1 MSFVALFHGLS
12 YHFLSFISSPLSL
25 RLIDGQWLP
34 VWSLLMSLI
43 FQPHQ
48 SVCVPF
54 KSHQMRWEPWEL
66 RCAGHQGIGS
76 GLIPPQRTC
85 IDTCTR
91 HIHTNAHTHKAIKV
105 WHLNGSQVGIL
116 FYFFPRL
123 GHCTTG
129 NCQKLN
135 EKRRDDSI
143 WVSYRLYSPR
153 WPSANSFK
161 IDIAEGTERWKSS
174 IEIFRFRNTENST
187 SQMFEINTIF
197 IQNTVENS
205 NTI

>member
-66 RCAGHQGIGS
+66 RCAGHWGISS
-76 GLIPPQRTC
+76 GLIPPQCTC
-85 IDTCTR
+85 IDTCTC
-91 HIHTNAHTHKAIKV
+91 HIHTNAHTYKAIQV
-105 WHLNGSQVGIL
+105 WHLNGSQVGKKI
-116 FYFFPRL
+116 FFFKAW
-123 GHCTTG
+123 HCTG

-143 WVSYRLYSPR
+143 WVSYRLYSPQ

-161 IDIAEGTERWKSS
+161 IDIAEGTERWKSG

-187 SQMFEINTIF
+187 SQMCGIIKILLMF
-197 IQNTVENS
+197 
-205 NTI
+205 